1 MVEKQHLELR
11 NPEAMEALGARVVD
25 ALGGRGLVFLA
36 GDLGTGKTTL
46 VRGAL
51 RHMGHQGSVKS
62 PTFTLV
68 EPYEINSQM
77 VFHFDLYRLADPGEL
92 EFMGFR
98 DYIAADTLCFV
109 EWPERGAGGLP
120 LPDIEVRLEYRGER
134 RGAVIA
140 AATARGAAVVAGI
153 AGDGHG
159 SAAADR
165 AGP

>member
-1 MVEKQHLELR
+1 MVEQQQLELGDA
-11 NPEAMEALGARVVD
+11 EAMEALGARIVD

-36 GDLGTGKTTL
+36 GELGTGKTTL

-77 VFHFDLYRLADPGEL
+77 VFHFDLYRLGDAGEL

-98 DYIAADTLCFV
+98 DYIAGDTLCFV

-120 LPDIEVRLEYRGER
+120 PPDIEVRLEYRGSG
-134 RGAVIA
+134 RGAVVG
-140 AATARGAAVVAGI
+140 AATARGAEVLAGI
-153 AGDGHG
+153 AGGEH
-159 SAAADR
+159 
-165 AGP
+165 

>member
-1 MVEKQHLELR
+1 MVDKQHLELR
-11 NPEAMEALGARVVD
+11 NAEAMEALGARIAQ

-51 RHMGHQGSVKS
+51 RHMGHQGAVKS

-68 EPYEINSQM
+68 EPYEINSQL
-77 VFHFDLYRLADPGEL
+77 VFHFDLYRLGDPGEL

-98 DYIAADTLCFV
+98 DYIAGDTLCFI

-120 LPDIEVRLEYRGER
+120 APDIEVRLEYRGER
-134 RGAVIA
+134 RGAVID
-140 AATARGAAVVAGI
+140 AATARGAALLAAI
-153 AGDGHG
+153 AGAGHRSG
-159 SAAADR
+159 TADP
-165 AGP
+165 ATP

>member
-1 MVEKQHLELR
+1 MVEKQHLQLG
-11 NPEAMEALGARVVD
+11 NAEAMEALGARIAQ

-51 RHMGHQGSVKS
+51 RHMGHRGLVKS

-68 EPYEINSQM
+68 EPYEINSQT
-77 VFHFDLYRLADPGEL
+77 VFHFDLYRLGDPEEL

-98 DYIAADTLCFV
+98 DYIAGDSLCFV

-120 LPDIEVRLEYRGER
+120 PPDIEVRLAYRGGGR
-134 RGAVIA
+134 DAVVG
-140 AATARGAAVVAGI
+140 AATARGATLLNAIGG
-153 AGDGHG
+153 AGDP
-159 SAAADR
+159 